1 MSITTRPNPIMAAAS
16 APKASNEEEGADKL
30 KALQDALLADS
41 AEADQAVKQLQALQI
56 KQNLESEITTTA
68 LQSAAENK
76 QEVALAK
83 GVADLK
89 AQSAT
94 IEAREAMGGSESQ
107 IEQLKEIT
115 ADLNRVDDLREERLG
130 ILDSKVTGVGP
141 LDSIINEFRTMGID
155 NVIKAAESKAAS
167 SVAVLRDTS
176 AGFNTIAADN
186 LTARK
191 TITEGTIAAGQ
202 SLIQQQAT
210 IAVSEQNMKNI
221 QSNATAVK
229 AIYDLGR
236 RDLTNMQSAIASEIA
251 LDNAATAKVRAE
263 TAKKVQAEAEET
275 SEARLAILKA
285 QAAKL
290 LREEELANTP
300 ASIAAATRKREAADE
315 EIVLRTAKQAAVVKS
330 VQVAQQALGGTQMTK
345 AEILAGYEL
354 DPERFTK
361 LYIAG
366 SQATIDP
373 TSGAVLKVPLADSA
387 AEYLSIVGE
396 NPTALPD
403 TRANALIQEV
413 VIEVN
418 EERAR
423 MIETG
428 TRIKTDKLS
437 QDALV
442 NSVTNNLMKGYLKEI
457 KTGDPTNPLRARPM
471 DSLLTKAV
479 LAEPLYQKVLKLK
492 AFEQADPETIM
503 KAAEEGM
510 EAGLVSPEEA
520 ASGITTLYLSAI
532 ALNNKQ
538 NGGLERVGILPQFNY
553 NARVEVPRS
562 AVESVFDAA
571 GTAIKLATVPVSAA
585 RGAVGLGGGV
595 MSLGLGVH
603 QTRTKVINM
612 ADETAVM
619 GVLISRR
626 SAWVGRTP
634 VGLIPIDNSP
644 EGK

>member
-1 MSITTRPNPIMAAAS
+1 MAAAS